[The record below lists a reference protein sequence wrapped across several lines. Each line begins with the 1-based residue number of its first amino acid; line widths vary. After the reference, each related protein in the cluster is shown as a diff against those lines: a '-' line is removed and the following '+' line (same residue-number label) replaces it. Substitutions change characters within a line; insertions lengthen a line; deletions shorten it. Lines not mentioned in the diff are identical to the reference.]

1 MSSQLDNIRKEL
13 DRINKPNWVYT
24 VKTLEENFHG
34 YPLNEDQMPASAIL
48 NILKSLEPDNNVE
61 ERFLN
66 RVHNLD
72 CFTYRAYYLDET
84 NNNEA
89 IYWNPLVETFET
101 FSKNSPINYQTD
113 VEYPATDIINQWIWK
128 QIKQ

>member
-13 DRINKPNWVYT
+13 DRINKPNWVHT
-24 VKTLEENFHG
+24 VKTLENNFHG
-34 YPLNEDQMPASAIL
+34 YPLDEDQRPASAIL
-48 NILKSLEPDNNVE
+48 NILKSLEPEDNVE

-72 CFTYRAYYLDET
+72 CFTYRAYYLDK
-84 NNNEA
+84 NNDNEA
-89 IYWNPLVETFET
+89 IYWNPLIETFEN

-113 VEYPATDIINQWIWK
+113 MEYPATDIINQWIWK